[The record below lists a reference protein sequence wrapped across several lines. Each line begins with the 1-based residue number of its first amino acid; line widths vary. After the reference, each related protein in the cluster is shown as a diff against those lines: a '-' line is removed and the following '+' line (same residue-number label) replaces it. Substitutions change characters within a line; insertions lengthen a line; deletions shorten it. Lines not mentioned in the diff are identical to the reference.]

1 MRDLGDGLPP
11 QVHVCPRYSMAY
23 VDTPDVSEWDT
34 CQSCLI
40 GKGGRSASRVT
51 LGEFDSIAYDRLC
64 DGVDPPSEDD
74 GDGILVI
81 FIEGARAGDPWRSRR
96 RV

>member
-1 MRDLGDGLPP
+1 
-11 QVHVCPRYSMAY
+11 MAY
-23 VDTPDVSEWDT
+23 VDTPDVSEWDR

-40 GKGGRSASRVT
+40 GKGGRSASRIA

-64 DGVDPPSEDD
+64 DGVDPPTEDD
-74 GDGILVI
+74 GDGVLVI
-81 FIEGARAGDPWRSRR
+81 VIEGARAGDPWRSRR